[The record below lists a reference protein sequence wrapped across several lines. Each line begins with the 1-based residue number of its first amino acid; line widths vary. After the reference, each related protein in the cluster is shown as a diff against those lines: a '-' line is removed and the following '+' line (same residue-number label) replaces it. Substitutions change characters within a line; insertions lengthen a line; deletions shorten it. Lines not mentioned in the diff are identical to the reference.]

1 MLVVCSCQDWKRKK
15 TMVPTKRRP
24 NVIFLHKT
32 LMVFSG
38 YTLKCAF
45 FVPPF
50 VDIFDSITLFWN
62 CSQLSKI
69 HPLHNPRVNTSNT
82 YFLQKCFIYT
92 IDVDGPISSSTRW
105 VGSAPISFV
114 ALFMFG
120 NDAFGL
126 FYAFVSLAP
135 IFHICFAI
143 SVWYF
148 VLRWRLPRDKML
160 FSSEQHFYFGI
171 GIASCFEDK
180 NTIRDGGS
188 TAP

>member
-38 YTLKCAF
+38 CTLRCAF

-105 VGSAPISFV
+105 VGSAPISF
-114 ALFMFG
+114 AAPFMFG
-120 NDAFGL
+120 NGVFGFLMHLCLWSQL
-126 FYAFVSLAP
+126 F
-135 IFHICFAI
+135 IFALLFLSGILYCDGVCRETKCYFHPSNI
-143 SVWYF
+143 SI
-148 VLRWRLPRDKML
+148 LEL
-160 FSSEQHFYFGI
+160 G
-171 GIASCFEDK
+171 
-180 NTIRDGGS
+180 
-188 TAP
+188 